1 MANTE
6 ITDQARAIAA
16 ATDPAELAQ
25 QLIDDLKR
33 WQSSVQARDALRADK
48 AALEAELAEVT
59 AQRDAALARVAEFEV
74 IGDAHCPDLPA
85 PPATRGLRARE
96 ILERAVADL
105 VEIGA
110 TCRVT
115 GDFETTVPAAMVG
128 APTLSFS
135 LHATVD
141 VPDEDDW

>member
-1 MANTE
+1 MDAKIKSAIDALQDAAVLQGAGKGT
-6 ITDQARAIAA
+6 TRAIFGASSLLE
-16 ATDPAELAQ
+16 D
-25 QLIDDLKR
+25 LI
-33 WQSSVQARDALRADK
+33 RDALRA
-48 AALEAELAEVT
+48 EY
-59 AQRDAALARVAEFEV
+59 QRG

-128 APTLSFS
+128 AVVLSLALS
-135 LHATVD
+135 ATVYA
-141 VPDEDDW
+141 PDEVIS